1 MLGPSLP
8 PARRFALAALACC
21 TALLAACGS
30 SSSGSSSSSSSSNGG
45 GGGSAA
51 PAGGPVTASGST
63 PCGGKSFG
71 PPLAPKDAPGDV
83 HRYSAAPAMQ
93 IDSSKLYL
101 ATIST
106 AKGDIALCLQ
116 PSLAPNTVN
125 NFVVLA
131 RNHFFDGLSF
141 HRVVAG
147 FVIQGGDPS
156 GNGSGGPGYSFAD
169 EPVKGDYTQGCV
181 AMANAGPNSNG
192 SQFFVCIAN
201 DTTLPKQYNLF
212 GAVTGGMDVALKIA
226 QGDVMKSVVVRQQS

>member
-30 SSSGSSSSSSSSNGG
+30 SSGGSSSSSSSSNGG
-45 GGGSAA
+45 GGGGAA
-51 PAGGPVTASGST
+51 PAGGSVTASGST

-71 PPLAPKDAPGDV
+71 SPLAPKDAPSDV
-83 HRYSAAPAMQ
+83 HRYSAAPATQ

-106 AKGDIALCLQ
+106 AKGDIVLCLQ

-181 AMANAGPNSNG
+181 AMASAGPNSNG

-212 GAVTGGMDVALKIA
+212 GTVSAGMDVALKIA
-226 QGDVMKSVVVRQQS
+226 QGDAMKSVVVREQS